1 MLTGVNDSS
10 KENKFISG
18 AYKLSSG
25 EHLNEND
32 KNKILMHKDLAEKK
46 QFKNWR

>member
-1 MLTGVNDSS
+1 MIHQ

-25 EHLNEND
+25 EQLKMKND
-32 KNKILMHKDLAEKK
+32 KNKILMHKELKQKK
-46 QFKNWR
+46 TI